1 MRPHM
6 CTPTPLL
13 DLLGVRPIWVDDLGM
28 DALVLLAQK
37 MVLIDSGLCP
47 DRVERVVDHV
57 LAAATA
63 RLTAA

>member
-1 MRPHM
+1 M
-6 CTPTPLL
+6 CHKSIPLL
-13 DLLGVRPIWVDDLGM
+13 DLLGIRPVWVDDLHM

-57 LAAATA
+57 LAAAAA
-63 RLTAA
+63 RLAAA